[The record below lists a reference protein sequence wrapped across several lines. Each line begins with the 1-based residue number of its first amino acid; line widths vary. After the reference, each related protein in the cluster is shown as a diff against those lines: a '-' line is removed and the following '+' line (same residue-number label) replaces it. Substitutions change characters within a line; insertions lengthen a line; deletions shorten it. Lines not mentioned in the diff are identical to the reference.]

1 MNYLRVVIRLMMLVA
16 LVVTLSIGCSST
28 GEKSSMNAA
37 SKSPQPP
44 VAAIEPH
51 PVTSPYGT
59 RIDPYYWLRD
69 DLRLDPKVLGYL
81 NEENAYADAMMA
93 PFAQLESTLYEEI
106 VSRIP
111 KDDVTVPFREHG
123 YWYYTRFEAEREYP
137 IHARRRDLPDAPEE
151 ILLDGNRMAEGHDY
165 FEIGAWQVSPDNRLL
180 AFAEDTV
187 GRRQYTARVKDLD
200 TGELLPDRIE
210 NVDAALAWTG
220 DSRTI
225 LYIEKD
231 PETLLGFRVRRHQ
244 LGSNTGADPK
254 VWEQTDNT
262 FYTDLGKSK
271 SGRFIY
277 IATESTVSSEWWYAE
292 ADDPKLEFKVVLPRA
307 RDHEYQVEHI
317 DDRFVIRTNWQAPNF
332 RLMEAPIAT
341 CGDRTTWR
349 EVLPHRADVFVHDFE
364 VFRDFLAVAERSGGL
379 RKIRVKPWRGQ
390 EERLLAADEAAY
402 TALFGVNR
410 ELETNLLRYTYSS
423 MTTPTTTYDY
433 DVHTGA
439 RTQLKREP
447 VPPPFDPQNYVTE
460 YLHAPARDGAR
471 IPVSIVY
478 RKGFKRDGNA
488 PLYQYGYGSYGS
500 SVDPAFSATRLSLL
514 DRGFVFALAH
524 VRGGQ
529 ELGRAWYDDGRL
541 LHKQN
546 TFTDFIDVTD
556 YLVKESYA
564 AADKVVAHGGSA
576 GGLLMGAIANM
587 APQKYRVILAE
598 VPFVDV
604 VTSMLDASIPLTTG
618 EYDEWGDPHLLEF
631 YDYMLSY
638 SPYDQVKEQ
647 AYPAMLVTTG
657 LWDSQVQYFEPAKWV
672 AKLRAMKTN
681 DEPLL
686 FRVNMEAGHSGKSG
700 RFRRHHETAM
710 EFAFALGEIGV
721 ATPTAALRKE
731 R

>member
-1 MNYLRVVIRLMMLVA
+1 MSDLRAVVRLVMLAAFVA
-16 LVVTLSIGCSST
+16 ALSTGCSST
-28 GEKSSMNAA
+28 NQKSSM
-37 SKSPQPP
+37 KPTSPTPP
-44 VAAIEPH
+44 VAAVEPR
-51 PVTSPYGT
+51 PVISPNGT

-81 NEENAYADAMMA
+81 NQENAYADAMMA
-93 PFAQLESTLYEEI
+93 PLAPLQSALYEEI

-111 KDDVTVPFREHG
+111 KDDVTVPFRELG
-123 YWYYTRFEAEREYP
+123 YWYYTRFEAAREYP
-137 IHARRRDLPDAPEE
+137 IYARRKDAPDAAEE
-151 ILLDGNRMAEGHDY
+151 ILLDGNLMAEGHDY
-165 FEIGAWQVSPDNRLL
+165 FEIGNWQVSPDNRLV
-180 AFAEDTV
+180 AYAEDTV
-187 GRRQYTARVKDLD
+187 GRRQYTLRVKNLE
-200 TGELLPDRIE
+200 TGEILPDRME
-210 NVDAALAWTG
+210 NVEGAIAWAG

-231 PETLLGFRVRRHQ
+231 PETLLGFRVRRHA
-244 LGSNTGADPK
+244 LGAATTADPL

-262 FYTDLGKSK
+262 FYTDLTKSK
-271 SGRFIY
+271 SGRFIF
-277 IATESTVSSEWWYAE
+277 IVTESTVSSEWWYAE
-292 ADDPKLEFKVVLPRA
+292 ADDPELKFKVVLPRE
-307 RDHEYQVEHI
+307 RDHEYSVEHI

-332 RLMEAPIAT
+332 RIMEAPIAAST
-341 CGDRTTWR
+341 DRAQWR
-349 EVLPHRADVFVHDFE
+349 EILPHRADAFVHDFE

-379 RKIRVKPWRGQ
+379 RKIRIKPWTSHGEQ
-390 EERLLAADEAAY
+390 LIAADEAAY

-410 ELETNLLRYTYSS
+410 ELETKLLRYTYSS

-433 DVHTGA
+433 DMHTGS

-447 VPPPFDPQNYVTE
+447 VPPPFDPQDYVTE
-460 YLHAPARDGAR
+460 HLRAPARDGAL

-478 RKGFKRDGNA
+478 RKGLKRDGTA

-500 SVDPAFSATRLSLL
+500 SVDPTFSSSRLSLI
-514 DRGFVFALAH
+514 DRGFVVALAH

-556 YLVKESYA
+556 YLVQERYA

-587 APQKYRVILAE
+587 APEKYRVILAQ

-604 VTSMLDASIPLTTG
+604 VTTMLDESIPLTTG
-618 EYDEWGDPHLLEF
+618 EYDEWGDPRQQAF

-710 EFAFALGEIGV
+710 QYAFALGEIDA
-721 ATPTAALRKE
+721 ATATAALRKE